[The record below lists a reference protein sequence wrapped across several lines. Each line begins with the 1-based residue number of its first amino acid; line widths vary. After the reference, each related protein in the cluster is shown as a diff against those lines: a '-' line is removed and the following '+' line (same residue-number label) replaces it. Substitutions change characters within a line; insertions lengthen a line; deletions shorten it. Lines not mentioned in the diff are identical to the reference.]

1 MKLPVD
7 TLVVPVDFSEM
18 SLAALDTAKSLVS
31 SEAGLNAVYVLSPI
45 TATDPG
51 VIWGTVDEMSRMTH
65 AREALEKSLREHE
78 LAEAAVHVR
87 LSDSGNAA
95 WEIVQL
101 SQEVGAELIVLPSHG
116 RHGLSRLAIGSV
128 AERVVRY
135 AHCPVLV
142 LRN

>member
-1 MKLPVD
+1 LKLPVD
-7 TLVVPVDFSEM
+7 TLLVPVDFSEM
-18 SLAALDTAKSLVS
+18 SLAALDTAKALVS
-31 SEAGLNAVYVLSPI
+31 DEEGLNVVHVLSPI
-45 TATDPG
+45 IASEPG
-51 VIWGTVDEMSRMTH
+51 VIWGTVDDASRKTH
-65 AREALEKSLREHE
+65 AREALEKSLQERN
-78 LAEAAVHVR
+78 LAGAAVHIR

-101 SQEVGAELIVLPSHG
+101 SGELGAELIVLPSHG

-142 LRN
+142 LRG